1 MFWLVFLVPHLNLTS
16 DYHLEVH
23 RHHLSQFSLS
33 EALPD
38 ILSDL
43 LPPSRPGATCL
54 YLVPLVYTWCHLS
67 ILGATCLYLVPLVS
81 EPFQSLE
88 NIIGHC
94 NLPKEPQ
101 KPPPTAS

>member
-16 DYHLEVH
+16 NYHLEVH

-33 EALPD
+33 EALLD

-54 YLVPLVYTWCHLS
+54 YLVCNEGGTQGTQPLGYFL
-67 ILGATCLYLVPLVS
+67 
-81 EPFQSLE
+81 
-88 NIIGHC
+88 
-94 NLPKEPQ
+94 
-101 KPPPTAS
+101 